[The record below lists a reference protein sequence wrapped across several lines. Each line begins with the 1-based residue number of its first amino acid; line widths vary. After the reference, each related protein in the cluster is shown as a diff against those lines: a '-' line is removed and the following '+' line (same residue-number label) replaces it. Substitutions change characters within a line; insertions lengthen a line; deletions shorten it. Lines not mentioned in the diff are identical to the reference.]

1 MIRMKKLNELLDE
14 PVKYRA
20 GLPGEYEFEI
30 GNYIYSVAYTEND
43 LLRSIA
49 DEILPNLIQKV
60 IEENGYEL
68 AIDYSDTFEEYLEG
82 LTENSSEV
90 TFGIDDIH
98 HTMSDKFGIT
108 GTGNQ
113 FTIFSTVIDI
123 IKNELLAHDIDSYF
137 VHFSA
142 EEASRRKLY
151 QMLSKKLSKDLRDWV
166 YLGSYSTV
174 INEVYVF
181 VNEDMLIEEL
191 KNEGVIV

>member
-142 EEASRRKLY
+142 EEESRRKLY

>member
-1 MIRMKKLNELLDE
+1 MKKLNELLDE

-142 EEASRRKLY
+142 EEESRRKLY